1 MRRYKERYK
10 VVAAIIIIIAVIF
23 LSKLF
28 YIQVINDNY
37 KFSANNNVLRY
48 DVQQA
53 VRGLIYDRDSN
64 LIVANVPAYDLMI
77 IPKNLKDKTMDTLK
91 FCNLVD
97 ISKVEF
103 FERYNKAAN
112 YSAYKES
119 VFIKHISKE
128 NSSTLGE
135 NLYEFPGFYLRKL
148 TMREY
153 PTNSSTHLIGYLGE
167 VNSAKAKDDP
177 FYTKGDLNG
186 VSGIEA
192 AYEEHLRGTKGM
204 AIKLVD
210 VHNRDQG
217 KFQDGRFDTLP
228 IPGNTLISTI
238 DIELQKY
245 GEKLMGN
252 KIGAIVAI
260 EPSTGEIISLVSAPT
275 YNPNQLI
282 GRKRSENYKILSED
296 NNKPLFNRALQ
307 GTYPPGSTFKLINGL
322 IALQEGAITKYK
334 NFSCS
339 GDNGYSYGKDK
350 HVGCHSHQTP
360 LNLKKGIEL
369 SCNTYFCN
377 IYDKYF
383 SRFSSTIEAYDN
395 WNNHVA
401 SFGIGDYMN
410 NDFIT
415 GSPGKLPK
423 SSYFEKLY
431 RGSWN
436 ANTIISMAIG
446 QGELLLTPIQMANMC
461 AAISN
466 RGHYYTPHIVRKID
480 GEAISDS
487 TYTFPKY
494 TTIDEKHFKTII
506 NGMEKVFTDKHGTA
520 KTARVKN
527 IEICG
532 KTGTAENPHGDDHS
546 IFIAFAP
553 KDKPQIALA
562 VYVEN
567 GGWGSTWAAPIASL
581 MIEQYLTG
589 QITNTKQEAFI
600 LNGNLMSQDDEK

>member
-186 VSGIEA
+186 VSGVEA

-245 GEKLMGN
+245 GEKLMEN

-360 LNLKKGIEL
+360 LSLKKGIEL

-377 IYDKYF
+377 VYHKYF

-395 WNNHVA
+395 WNSHVA
-401 SFGIGDYMN
+401 SFGIGNYMN

-446 QGELLLTPIQMANMC
+446 QGELLLTPIQMANMT
-461 AAISN
+461 AILAN
-466 RGHYYTPHIVRKID
+466 RGFYYTPHIVK
-480 GEAISDS
+480 AISGEESIDTS
-487 TYTFPKY
+487 FTKKKY
-494 TTIDEKHFKTII
+494 CTIEPQYFTPII
-506 NGMEKVFTDKHGTA
+506 EGMQKVTEGENGTA
-520 KTARVKN
+520 TNAQ
-527 IEICG
+527 IPELEICG
-532 KTGTAENPHGDDHS
+532 KTGTAQNPHGEDHS

-553 KDKPQIALA
+553 KENPKIAIA

-567 GGWGSTWAAPIASL
+567 GGFGSTWASPIASL
-581 MIEQYLTG
+581 MIDKY
-589 QITNTKQEAFI
+589 INRKISNTVLENFI
-600 LNGNLMSQDDEK
+600 INGNLISNE